1 MKDLLKSL
9 ILQLDE
15 HRKRDFIER
24 EIEIP
29 LHTKKI
35 ITIIGPRRSGKST
48 VMFQLMRQL
57 LNKDKVR
64 PQQIVYINFEDE
76 RLEMD
81 VTKLDWIIQ
90 AYVELYPSMN
100 LDEVYFFFD
109 EIQNVPGWEKFIRRM
124 YDSISRH
131 IFLTGSNAKFLSVE
145 IATALR
151 GRCLTYEVLSLNFKE
166 YLKFK
171 KIRVHPE
178 QDFYKLQKHA
188 LIKQQFVEYLTYGGF
203 PEIIFFPDKLKIKT
217 LQEYFNVMIL
227 RDVAERYKINNLALL
242 KFFIKRMFETITK
255 PLSVSKIH
263 NDLKSQGY
271 KISRNDL
278 YEYADNVYSAYLT
291 KFIFNQNYSIQKRE
305 VSKKYYAIDNGL
317 MTALSSDLNIKNK
330 LLENIVFME
339 LYRQMEEQNDIQYY
353 HSRKECD
360 FVINHKIPVQVCYDF
375 TEADTI
381 KRELEGLQEAMKHFK
396 SKKGFVLTLEQ
407 EMVNHSIPDKF
418 KVIPAYEFILNMNKY
433 L

>member
-15 HRKRDFIER
+15 HRKRDFIDR

-29 LHTKKI
+29 LYTKKI

-291 KFIFNQNYSIQKRE
+291 KFIFNQNHSIQKRE

-339 LYRQMEEQNDIQYY
+339 LYRQMEGQNDIQYY

-360 FVINHKIPVQVCYDF
+360 FLINHKIPVQVCYDF